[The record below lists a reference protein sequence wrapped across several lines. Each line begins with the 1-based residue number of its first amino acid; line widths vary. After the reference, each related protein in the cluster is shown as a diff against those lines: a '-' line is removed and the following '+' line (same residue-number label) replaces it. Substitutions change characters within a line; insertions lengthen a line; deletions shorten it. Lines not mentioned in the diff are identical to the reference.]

1 MSIISNY
8 GQIVSRGTSY
18 GQKKEAFSTYR
29 DDFCFFLMECLILY
43 KKKKE
48 RRISKYLDVKMVQN
62 WFKRYFNVNQ
72 SAVAPS
78 LESVYLK
85 RVGKCKR

>member
-43 KKKKE
+43 KKKKGKKNIE
-48 RRISKYLDVKMVQN
+48 ILGCENGSKLVQKI
-62 WFKRYFNVNQ
+62 FQ
-72 SAVAPS
+72 
-78 LESVYLK
+78 
-85 RVGKCKR
+85 C